1 MILFKGESMFLNL
14 RKGLFVFFIMSLFCF
29 SIYASD
35 TKKSSVTP
43 KVLSGR
49 DVMKGVYEHAK
60 FHKTQKSEIMMV
72 IEDKKRKKGKRTRHF
87 ILSKKHKPEETRSLI
102 KFFKPA
108 NIKGTS
114 LLTHADEESDEK
126 LQWIYFPS
134 FKSVKKLSSKQKHDS
149 FMGSDFTYS
158 DIGGRQLDQD
168 EHVLVKQDKDYFYLK
183 STPKDKDDHYLHLV
197 AVISKKEQ
205 VARKIVFYN
214 RKKEKLKT
222 LYNKTVKNIKGGHL
236 VFYSKMVNHLTGSET
251 HLNVKKMDVGVKLD
265 DAYLGMQGLQD

>member
-1 MILFKGESMFLNL
+1 MILFSF
-14 RKGLFVFFIMSLFCF
+14 SL
-29 SIYASD
+29 SLDGSD
-35 TKKSSVTP
+35 SQKSSVIA
-43 KVLSGR
+43 KVLTGR
-49 DVMKGVYEHAK
+49 DIMKGVYDHAK

-72 IEDKKRKKGKRTRHF
+72 IQDKKGKKRNRHF
-87 ILSKKHKPEETRSLI
+87 VLRKKHKLEETRTLI

-114 LLTHADEESDEK
+114 LLTQSDEETDEK
-126 LQWIYFPS
+126 QQWIYFPS

-168 EHVLVKQDKDYFYLK
+168 EHVLVKQDNEYFYLK
-183 STPKDKDDHYLHLV
+183 STPKDEEDHYLYMIMV
-197 AVISKKEQ
+197 VSKKEQ

-214 RKKEKLKT
+214 REKEKLKT
-222 LYNKTVKNIKGGHL
+222 LYNKTIKNIKGGYL
-236 VFYSKMVNHLTGSET
+236 VFYSKMVNHLSESET
-251 HLNVKKMDVGVKLD
+251 HLNVKKLEVGIKLD